1 MHSPVFTNRFLF
13 VLLSWTALAL
23 VAFGQDQEAT
33 LKLRLAQSFEQSGEW
48 ERAVGLYEQ
57 LLESDPLNYLYFD
70 GLRRGYIQLK
80 KYDKAIDL
88 VQQRL
93 IVQRDDPNLLAMLGG
108 LYYQSGKASTADSL
122 WQLVIAVDPKNTVRY
137 RIVANQLI
145 EHRQYEK
152 AMRIYQA
159 ARTATQNDEYFMDE
173 IATLSAALQQY
184 EGATREYVRMI
195 RLRPQQLS
203 YAQARMSSFTGRE
216 EGRKAALRVLQEEV
230 RQSPESVPLRSL
242 LAWICM
248 EGKDFESALNEYR
261 FIDRLSGAEGME
273 LYHFA
278 QRAAQERSYLVAAK
292 AFREV
297 IEQQRQQRILP
308 LAKLGY
314 ARAIEELSVH
324 SDTLTFFQ
332 SSSESAPAPHDRQAS
347 PVSESR
353 PSFQGALQ
361 LYESLAEEY
370 PSSDVAMQAQY
381 RIGFIRFH
389 RFFDLDGAAAAF
401 DRVRRTSQ
409 NPDLALD
416 ATLSLAEVYVAQNQ
430 LSGARSEYVP
440 LLNSPQTHRRDL
452 VLFRLAE
459 LDYFEGHPDSAQVRL
474 KSITANTSTDLAND
488 ALQLLY
494 FIQANAVGAPAAL
507 REFAKAD
514 LLVRQRKHA
523 EALLRFQHILKTFP
537 HALLIDDG
545 MLRIAELHLLLG
557 QTDQALQ
564 VLRALVEKNPPS
576 TLRDRAQMK
585 IGEVF
590 EFVLRDVPNAIA
602 AYEQILTQHPTSLY
616 VEEARKRIRLLRG
629 DAL

>member
-1 MHSPVFTNRFLF
+1 MKNAIFTHRFLF
-13 VLLSWTALAL
+13 VLLAWTALAV
-23 VAFGQDQEAT
+23 VAFGQDQESA

-48 ERAVGLYEQ
+48 ERAVSLYEQ
-57 LLESDPLNYLYFD
+57 LLESDPLNYVYFD

-93 IVQRDDPNLLAMLGG
+93 MVQRDDPNLVAMLGG
-108 LYYQSGKASTADSL
+108 LYYQAGKASIADSL

-137 RIVANQLI
+137 RLVAHQMI

-152 AMRIYQA
+152 ALRIYRA
-159 ARTATQNDEYFMDE
+159 GRAATQNDEHFMDE

-195 RLRPQQLS
+195 HLRPQQLS
-203 YAQARMSSFTGRE
+203 YVQTRMSSFTGRE
-216 EGRKAALRVLQEEV
+216 EGKKAALRVLQEEV
-230 RQSPESVPLRSL
+230 RRSPGNISLRSL
-242 LAWICM
+242 LAWLCM
-248 EGKDFESALNEYR
+248 EGKDFEAALSEYR
-261 FIDRLSGAEGME
+261 VIDRLSGAGGME
-273 LYHFA
+273 LYNFA
-278 QRAAQERSYLVAAK
+278 QRAAQEHSYLVAAK

-297 IEQQRQQRILP
+297 IDQHRQQQILP

-314 ARAIEELSVH
+314 ARAIEELSAR
-324 SDTLTFFQ
+324 SDTLGFF
-332 SSSESAPAPHDRQAS
+332 PAGVEATPTPRTPQAS

-361 LYESLAEEY
+361 LYESLSAEY
-370 PSSDVAMQAQY
+370 PSSDVAMQAHY
-381 RIGFIRFH
+381 RIGQIRFH
-389 RFFDLDGAAAAF
+389 RFFDLDGAVAAF
-401 DRVRRTSQ
+401 DRVRRVSQ
-409 NPDLALD
+409 NADIAFD

-430 LSGARSEYVP
+430 LSRARSEYVP
-440 LLNSPQTHRRDL
+440 LLRSPQHHRRDL

-459 LDYFEGHPDSAQVRL
+459 LDYFEGNVDSAQTRL
-474 KSITANTSTDLAND
+474 QSITSNTSTDLAND

-494 FIQANAVGAPAAL
+494 FIQANAVGAPGAL
-507 REFAKAD
+507 RDFAKAD
-514 LLVRQRKHA
+514 LLIRQRKHA
-523 EALLRFQHILKTFP
+523 EALLRFQQILKTYP
-537 HALLIDDG
+537 HPLLVDDG
-545 MLRIAELHLLLG
+545 MMRVAELHLLLG

-564 VLRALVEKNPPS
+564 VLQDVVQKNPPS

-590 EFVLRDVPNAIA
+590 ELVLRDVPNAIA
-602 AYEQILTQHPTSLY
+602 AYEQILAQYPTSLY

-629 DAL
+629 DAI